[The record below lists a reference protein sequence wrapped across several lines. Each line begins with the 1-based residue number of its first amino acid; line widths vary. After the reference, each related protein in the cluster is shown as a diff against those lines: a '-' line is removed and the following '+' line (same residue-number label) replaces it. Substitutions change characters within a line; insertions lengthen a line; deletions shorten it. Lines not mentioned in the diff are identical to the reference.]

1 MLAQGIHNAC
11 LSNSHFIKASC
22 VGTLNCIRA
31 LGGYTTATSA
41 ETAFD
46 TETFSESEYMARMER
61 DPRIKASRVSMNWY
75 NALKVVGLFCIGFVD
90 EAAKLGF
97 FVYETRHSNPK

>member
-11 LSNSHFIKASC
+11 LSNSHFIDAC

-46 TETFSESEYMARMER
+46 TETFSESEYMARMEQ